1 MKIAELRYYLSK
13 QSKKDLETLI
23 VDLFK
28 RNAFNK
34 DLLETKINPENE
46 QTLNQKYRKVIRMSF
61 FQTEVIL
68 NYAIQF

>member
-13 QSKKDLETLI
+13 QSKKELETPI

-34 DLLETKINPENE
+34 DLLEDLRIE
-46 QTLNQKYRKVIRMSF
+46 I
-61 FQTEVIL
+61 
-68 NYAIQF
+68 